1 MTPDTMTDTELEQ
14 RIGQLRSELRY
25 AERCLEAGH
34 QDAAGPFRAVWRALR
49 RLLTEQRRR
58 HP

>member
-1 MTPDTMTDTELEQ
+1 MTPDTMTDAELEQ
-14 RIGQLRSELRY
+14 RIGELRSDLRCH
-25 AERCLEAGH
+25 ERCLEAGH

-49 RLLTEQRRR
+49 RLIAEQRRR